1 MLETF
6 QVLHIEEPDFG
17 CEGWPDGFEIKDKVL
32 LKSNLTGEEKII
44 HEKMPDC
51 MSWTSTRATKCF

>member
-17 CEGWPDGFEIKDKVL
+17 CEGRPDGFAIKDKVL
-32 LKSNLTGEEKII
+32 LKSNLKDHPRKRCQTV
-44 HEKMPDC
+44 
-51 MSWTSTRATKCF
+51 

>member
-44 HEKMPDC
+44 HSSAAE
-51 MSWTSTRATKCF
+51 RGR